1 MDEQF
6 LTILEFPAIQR
17 MLAEE
22 AASAFG
28 REAALALQPFST
40 LEEAMASLEETSEAR
55 DLLMKEAPSFHGIF
69 DVRKNLDRAKRE
81 GSALEPQELLELAST
96 LAAASRLRSSVQR
109 FTPSHPHL
117 TEKALRLIP
126 LEDLV
131 GAITSSIV
139 EGGYVVDGAS
149 KPLRLVRQ
157 EMTRLRGII
166 QDRLQ
171 AILSAP
177 AFQSAIAE
185 PIITLRNDR
194 YVIPVKSNFRAF
206 LKGIVQDQSQSGAT
220 LFIEPEN
227 IVELNN
233 RLRKAQLEEEKE
245 VRKVLMAL
253 TEKVRLKASAIEG
266 TLIALAELD
275 LLFAKARL
283 AERWKAGRPKLV
295 PDGELVLLQAR
306 HPLLLEGQQRG
317 VGVKGWGLEPGIE
330 RGEQTLTFKPYPLN
344 PAVMEV
350 VPIDVRCGGILRAL
364 LITGPNTGGKTV
376 ALKTVGLL
384 SLMAFSGL
392 HIPASPDSQIPFF
405 EGIYADIGDEQSIE
419 QSLSTFSSHMS
430 RIVKIVER
438 AGKGSLV
445 LLDELGAGTDPA
457 EGAALGIAV
466 LEGLLAQGALVVAT
480 THLDAVKVYA
490 ASHPEMENAC
500 VEFDLDSLRPL
511 YKLSSGFAGRSYAVE
526 IAQRLGLPDPLVR
539 RAREL
544 LGKEGGGAASLLE
557 RLRQR
562 EVALRAEQV
571 SLERERREA
580 ARLHVERAEAL
591 RKLEIEAAFWRER
604 ARVELQG
611 LVASARKEA
620 ERLLQELRRKGGS
633 REVIRE
639 VRERLEALQAPPPFP
654 TWMKE
659 AILPEARGPLQ
670 PGQRVFVK
678 DLAREGFIVEGPGPQ
693 QGMVEVQ
700 LPLGRVR
707 VRREALVPLLDPQG
721 SKGESPPWPA
731 FSPSFV
737 SLRGDLSPE
746 LNLIGMAVEEA
757 VRTAERY
764 LDDAFLAGLRRVR
777 IIHGKGTGRLR
788 QAVEKMLR
796 AHPLV
801 EAFHMASFDEG
812 GAGATVVELSS
823 RH

>member
-1 MDEQF
+1 MDERSIE
-6 LTILEFPAIQR
+6 ILEFPAIQW

-55 DLLMKEAPSFHGIF
+55 DLLMKEAPPFRGIF
-69 DVRKNLDRAKRE
+69 DVRKSLDRAKRE
-81 GSALEPQELLELAST
+81 GSSLEPQELLELAST
-96 LAAASRLRSSVQR
+96 MASASRLKGFVQR
-109 FTPSHPHL
+109 FAPSHPRL
-117 TEKALRLIP
+117 EEKALRLIP

-149 KPLRLVRQ
+149 EPLRLVRQ
-157 EMTRLRGII
+157 EITRLRGII

-171 AILSAP
+171 AVLSAP
-177 AFQSAIAE
+177 AFQPAIVE
-185 PIITLRNDR
+185 PIITLRHDR
-194 YVIPVKSNFRAF
+194 YVIPVKPNFRAF
-206 LKGIVQDQSQSGAT
+206 LRGIVQDQSQSGAT
-220 LFIEPEN
+220 LFIEPEAV
-227 IVELNN
+227 VELNN
-233 RLRKAQLEEEKE
+233 RLRKAQLEEEEE
-245 VRKVLMAL
+245 VRKVLVAL

-266 TLIALAELD
+266 TLRALTELD

-283 AERWKAGRPKLV
+283 AKRWKASRPKLSS
-295 PDGELVLLQAR
+295 DGELILLQAR
-306 HPLLLEGQQRG
+306 HPLLIERQKRGLG
-317 VGVKGWGLEPGIE
+317 VGGWELEP
-330 RGEQTLTFKPYPLN
+330 KPYPLN

-350 VPIDVRCGGILRAL
+350 VPIDVRCGGAFRAL

-384 SLMAFSGL
+384 SAMALSGL

-405 EGIYADIGDEQSIE
+405 AGIYADIGDEQSIE

-457 EGAALGIAV
+457 EGAALGIAI

-511 YKLSSGFAGRSYAVE
+511 YKLSSGFAGRSHAVE
-526 IAQRLGLPDPLVR
+526 IAQRLGLPSPLVE

-544 LGKEGGGAASLLE
+544 LGKEGGGVASLLE
-557 RLRQR
+557 RLRQH
-562 EVALRAEQV
+562 EVALRAERV

-591 RKLEIEAAFWRER
+591 RRLKIEAAAWRER
-604 ARVELQG
+604 ARLELQG
-611 LVASARKEA
+611 LVVSARKEA
-620 ERLLQELRRKGGS
+620 ERLLQELRRKERS

-654 TWMKE
+654 TWMEE
-659 AILPEARGPLQ
+659 AILPEVPGLLQ

-678 DLAREGFIVEGPGPQ
+678 DLAQEGFIVEGPGP

-707 VRREALVPLLDPQG
+707 VRREALVPLLDPQV
-721 SKGESPPWPA
+721 SKWESQPRPA

-746 LNLIGMAVEEA
+746 LNLIGMTVEEA
-757 VRTAERY
+757 VRAAERY

-788 QAVEKMLR
+788 QAVEEMLR